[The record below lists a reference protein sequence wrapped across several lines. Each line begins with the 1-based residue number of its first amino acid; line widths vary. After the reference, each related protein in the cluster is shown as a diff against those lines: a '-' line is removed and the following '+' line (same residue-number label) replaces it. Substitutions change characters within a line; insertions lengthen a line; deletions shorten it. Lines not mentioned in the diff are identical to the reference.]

1 MPITIAKVNQMSQ
14 SEFVEA
20 LGAVFEHTP
29 AIAQQTWEQ
38 RPFIDVSDL
47 HQKMVNFMQHM
58 SRVEQLAL
66 IQAHPDLGS
75 KAKMAEAS
83 VQEQAGVGLDQLTPA
98 EYARFQV
105 LNQAYKGKFGF
116 PFIVA
121 VKNHTR
127 ASILAAFDRRLQN
140 SVDSEME
147 QALTEIT
154 QIVKFRLIETI
165 SQV

>member
-1 MPITIAKVNQMSQ
+1 MSTFTIAEVNQMSQ

-20 LGAVFEHTP
+20 LGGVFEHTP
-29 AIAQQTWEQ
+29 AIAQHAWEQ

-47 HQKMVNFMQHM
+47 HQKMADVVQQM

-83 VQEQAGVGLDQLTPA
+83 VQEQAGAGLNQLTPG
-98 EYARFQV
+98 EYARFQL
-105 LNQAYKGKFGF
+105 LNQAYKDKFGF

-121 VKNHTR
+121 VKKHTKL
-127 ASILAAFDRRLQN
+127 SILEAFDRRLQN
-140 SVDSEME
+140 SVKTETE

-154 QIVKFRLIETI
+154 QIAKFRLMEM
-165 SQV
+165 VK